1 MSEQGAPSPIPQAS
15 PGRDYRRNQKD
26 IDAAVRRALE
36 SGWYILGPEVTA
48 FESEFASYL
57 GLRDAVGVASGT
69 DAVEMALRGLGIGPG
84 DAVYTVS
91 HTAVATV
98 AAVERAG
105 ATPVL
110 VDIDDAT
117 ATMDPASLAAA
128 IAADPRPRGAQP
140 RAVIAVHLYGQPAP
154 MAEILTISRRAGL
167 LVVEDCAQAH
177 GATLDGRIAG
187 TMGDIASFSFY
198 PTKNLAALGDGGCVA
213 TNDPAVAA
221 RIRELRQYGWHDRY
235 VSAVPGLNSRL
246 DELQAAILRAR
257 LPKLD
262 ADNARRK
269 EIAARYD
276 AGLAGAA
283 VAGAPL
289 TLPVTRAGAG
299 PVYHQYVIRTPSR
312 DGLMVWLRD
321 RGIGTAIH
329 YPVPIHLQP
338 GYDGRIAHFGLATTE
353 RVARE
358 IVSLPIFASLTDQEV
373 DRVIAA
379 IIEWS
384 DAQGRGPAAS
394 AGGRTR

>member
-1 MSEQGAPSPIPQAS
+1 MSEPGSPSPIPQAS

-26 IDAAVRRALE
+26 IDAAVRRTLE

-57 GLRDAVGVASGT
+57 GLRETIGVASGT

-110 VDIDDAT
+110 VDIDNAT
-117 ATMDPASLAAA
+117 ATMDPASLGAA
-128 IAADPRPRGAQP
+128 IAADPRPQGAQP

-154 MAEILTISRRAGL
+154 MDEILAISRGAGL

-187 TMGDIASFSFY
+187 TIGDIASFSFY
-198 PTKNLAALGDGGCVA
+198 PTKNLGALGDGGCVA

-246 DELQAAILRAR
+246 DEVQAAILRAR

-262 ADNARRK
+262 ADNGRRK

-276 AGLAGAA
+276 AGLKNAA
-283 VAGAPL
+283 V
-289 TLPVTRAGAG
+289 TLPVTRAGVG
-299 PVYHQYVIRTPSR
+299 HVYHQYVVRTPER

-358 IVSLPIFASLTDQEV
+358 IASLPIFASLTDLEV

-379 IIEWS
+379 IVEWS
-384 DAQGRGPAAS
+384 DRPGGGPVAS
-394 AGGRTR
+394 AGDGTR